1 MHERARWRRRVIGV
15 LAGLTALYGGA
26 IGAARLA
33 SRALMFQP
41 PPGPVALEGATL
53 IETATPDGRAV
64 RAFAVGLDAPNDA
77 PVLLH
82 FHGNASRADHMLPL
96 AREVAG
102 LGVGVVL
109 AEYRGY
115 GVSAAEG
122 PSTESGLYD
131 DAEALVVE
139 LGRRGVAPTR
149 LVLWGTSLGSGVAC
163 ELAARGRGAGLV
175 LETPYTSMAD
185 MATRV
190 LPIAPGRWLVRDVF
204 DNLTKAP
211 SIRLPALVVHGDAD
225 EVVPFAMGEAVA
237 RAIPGAAWRVVP
249 GGHHNDLH
257 ERDAALAREI
267 AAHARRAARPISN
280 PRE

>member
-1 MHERARWRRRVIGV
+1 MIGV

-115 GVSAAEG
+115 GASSG
-122 PSTESGLYD
+122 RPSLARMLDDAVAVADATGAPPSSLFVYGRSVGSIYALHVASQRPVGGLVIESGISD
-131 DAEALVVE
+131 VLVRLLLRVEPSE
-139 LGRRGVAPTR
+139 LGVT
-149 LVLWGTSLGSGVAC
+149 
-163 ELAARGRGAGLV
+163 
-175 LETPYTSMAD
+175 
-185 MATRV
+185 
-190 LPIAPGRWLVRDVF
+190 I
-204 DNLTKAP
+204 
-211 SIRLPALVVHGDAD
+211 DA
-225 EVVPFAMGEAVA
+225 M
-237 RAIPGAAWRVVP
+237 
-249 GGHHNDLH
+249 
-257 ERDAALAREI
+257 RDAAREI
-267 AAHARRAARPISN
+267 VDHRAKMTAYAGPVLVMHTRGDHIVPPSNAVDLAGWAGDRAELVLFERGDHNSIHAFNGAEILSRVTAFVRAAR
-280 PRE
+280 

>member
-1 MHERARWRRRVIGV
+1 VHDRSRWRRRVIGV
-15 LAGLTALYGGA
+15 LAGVAALYAGA

-41 PPGPVALEGATL
+41 PPGRVDVEGASL
-53 IETATPDGRAV
+53 IETTAPGGRAV
-64 RAFAVGLDAPNDA
+64 RAFAVGLDRVGDG

-82 FHGNASRADHMLPL
+82 FHGNASRADHVLPL

-102 LGVGVVL
+102 FGVAVVL

-115 GVSAAEG
+115 GVSSAEG
-122 PSTESGLYD
+122 PSTESGLYE
-131 DAEALVVE
+131 DAEALVAE
-139 LGRRGVAPTR
+139 LDKRGVQSSR

-163 ELAARGRGAGLV
+163 ELASRGRGAGLV

-204 DNLTKAP
+204 DNAAKAP
-211 SIRLPALVVHGDAD
+211 SIRVPSLVVHGDAD
-225 EVVPFAMGEAVA
+225 EIVPFAMGEALA
-237 RAIPGAAWRVVP
+237 RAIPGATWRVVP

-257 ERDAALAREI
+257 ERDAALAHEI
-267 AAHARRAARPISN
+267 AAHARRSARRISN

>member
-1 MHERARWRRRVIGV
+1 MSHLLDHELIGQRYFFPRRAPLSDPWVV
-15 LAGLTALYGGA
+15 DVDGA
-26 IGAARLA
+26 SLHCHRAAAHPGA
-33 SRALMFQP
+33 P
-41 PPGPVALEGATL
+41 T
-53 IETATPDGRAV
+53 
-64 RAFAVGLDAPNDA
+64 
-77 PVLLH
+77 LLH
-82 FHGNASRADHMLPL
+82 FHGNGEIVGDWRGDFVNAL
-96 AREVAG
+96 VAAG
-102 LGVGVVL
+102 INVVL

-237 RAIPGAAWRVVP
+237 RAIPGATWRVVP